1 MVVEFA
7 GESAAHRYLVD
18 YKGEACMRPV
28 LAANPA
34 SAPHQ
39 QGGIGSHDLSRYGD
53 ARVLRP

>member
-28 LAANPA
+28 AGGKSGKRAAPA
-34 SAPHQ
+34 W
-39 QGGIGSHDLSRYGD
+39 
-53 ARVLRP
+53 